1 MTFGIYNCE
10 NQRISISK
18 SCVNYNRSPNSTPY
32 PHECQHCRNVASLA
46 ASDVSS
52 CIKVSPN
59 SITTR
64 DLVNYITGSTGNGTT
79 REVFLSI
86 SKRWS
91 VVLTAGRS
99 TNETKKAKKNKKK
112 LWNYIT
118 PLSIDWGVICGQCS
132 GSERPTGQS
141 AASGKLVHVQHFKC
155 S

>member
-1 MTFGIYNCE
+1 MRELWPVSEQCALSARE
-10 NQRISISK
+10 W
-18 SCVNYNRSPNSTPY
+18 
-32 PHECQHCRNVASLA
+32 QHCRNVAFLA

-91 VVLTAGRS
+91 VVLTRDRQM
-99 TNETKKAKKNKKK
+99 KLKKK
-112 LWNYIT
+112 THYGIT
-118 PLSIDWGVICGQCS
+118 
-132 GSERPTGQS
+132 
-141 AASGKLVHVQHFKC
+141 
-155 S
+155 